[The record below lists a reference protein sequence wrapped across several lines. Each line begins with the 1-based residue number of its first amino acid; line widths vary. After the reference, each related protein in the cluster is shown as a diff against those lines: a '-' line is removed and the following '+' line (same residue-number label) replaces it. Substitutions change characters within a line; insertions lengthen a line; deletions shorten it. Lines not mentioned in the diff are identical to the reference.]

1 MQRSAFFL
9 WTLIVW
15 IILLPAGC
23 QSALSSVG
31 GQVIP
36 SPTAEGQGVQP
47 FNFTILPSSYMEET
61 ASATR
66 TPTPTSAPATPS
78 ATDADLTPTP
88 TVCSAGGRPGLDV
101 RAIPTST
108 LPASAS
114 IKNIYGQMQSL
125 SLDCES
131 RSAVD
136 WAVFF
141 GVKINELEFFRH
153 LPISENPDQGFV
165 GNVRGY
171 WGGLPP
177 GGYGVYAGPVAL
189 LLRDYD
195 VAAYAYRG
203 MTWDRLRAE
212 VAAGRPVIVWVVGHV
227 GRSTPVTMTV
237 TGGSEILAARYEHT
251 VILIGYDG
259 KYAGVLD
266 GSMKYSVPQSAFM
279 ESWNVL
285 GDMAIVAQPLPA
297 RPDCAGRAVELVP

>member
-1 MQRSAFFL
+1 MQRSAFPVE
-9 WTLIVW
+9 TLIVG
-15 IILLPAGC
+15 IILILAGC
-23 QSALSSVG
+23 QSAASAAG
-31 GQVIP
+31 GKAVA
-36 SPTAEGQGVQP
+36 SPIAEGQGLQPVQSTVMTSP
-47 FNFTILPSSYMEET
+47 YMEET
-61 ASATR
+61 ASTTR
-66 TPTPTSAPATPS
+66 TPTPTLTPASPS
-78 ATDADLTPTP
+78 ATDAVATPTP
-88 TVCSAGGRPGLDV
+88 TVCSVGGLIGLDG

-108 LPASAS
+108 LPSKAS

-131 RSAVD
+131 RSAAD
-136 WAVFF
+136 WAGFF
-141 GVKINELEFFRH
+141 GVKINELEFFHH
-153 LPISENPDQGFV
+153 LPVSENPDKGFV

-203 MTWDRLRAE
+203 MTWDQLQAE

-227 GRSTPVTMTV
+227 SRSTPVIMTV

-266 GSMKYSVPQSAFM
+266 GAMKYSVPQSAFM

-297 RPDCAGRAVELVP
+297 RPDCAGAAVELIP

>member
-1 MQRSAFFL
+1 MRRSAFSFG
-9 WTLIVW
+9 TLIVG
-15 IILLPAGC
+15 IILILAGC
-23 QSALSSVG
+23 QSAASAAGRQAVPPPTTEEQGLKSV
-31 GQVIP
+31 QSTVTT
-36 SPTAEGQGVQP
+36 SP
-47 FNFTILPSSYMEET
+47 YMEET
-61 ASATR
+61 ASTTR
-66 TPTPTSAPATPS
+66 TPTPTLTPASPS
-78 ATDADLTPTP
+78 ATDTVATPTP
-88 TVCSAGGRPGLDV
+88 TVCSAGGLIGLDG
-101 RAIPTST
+101 RAITTPT
-108 LPASAS
+108 LPAKAS

-136 WAVFF
+136 WAGFF
-141 GVKINELEFFRH
+141 GAKINELEFFRH
-153 LPISENPDQGFV
+153 LPVSDNPDKGFV

-203 MTWDRLRAE
+203 MTWDQLRAE
-212 VAAGRPVIVWVVGHV
+212 VVAGRPVIVWVVGHV

-237 TGGSEILAARYEHT
+237 TGGAEILAARYEHT

-266 GSMKYSVPQSAFM
+266 GSMKYSVTLSAFM

-285 GDMAIVAQPLPA
+285 GDMAIVAQPLPS
-297 RPDCAGRAVELVP
+297 RPDCAGAAVELIP